1 MDRLWVL
8 DSGRPL
14 TPSGNGVLSTHG
26 GVKLIGIDL
35 STNTVFTTIIF
46 PATVAYPDSVSL
58 PSLIHCLHSLYL
70 YRLRIRIS
78 TTSVLIYGQTSQL
91 QAKALH
97 TSLTP
102 APKAAMG
109 SSSSTS
115 VPESPGAIWT
125 TPLRCMQR
133 DSPSLSFGA
142 KRSIPLPASVVQT
155 LVSFTV
161 QTAPMA
167 LRSLQTAKSC
177 TGQLLGQDTCTACQP
192 RFCVTT
198 HPHRSCWRKHR
209 LFLMV

>member
-8 DSGRPL
+8 DAGRPS

-58 PSLIHCLHSLYL
+58 PSHPCLYSLYL
-70 YRLRIRIS
+70 YCSQIRIS
-78 TTSVLIYGQTSQL
+78 TTSVLIYGQASQL

-97 TSLTP
+97 TSLTL
-102 APKAAMG
+102 APKVAMG

-142 KRSIPLPASVVQT
+142 KRYIPLLALVFQT
-155 LVSFTV
+155 LVLFTV
-161 QTAPMA
+161 QTARMA
-167 LRSLQTAKSC
+167 LRSLQTAKRC
-177 TGQLLGQDTCTACQP
+177 IGQLLDQDTYTASQP
-192 RFCVTT
+192 RFYATT
-198 HPHRSCWRKHR
+198 RPHPSYWRKHL